1 MTSVNKDS
9 FGKAAKAKDALY
21 VIQKREFMDEP
32 DRYKPDAT
40 HQLVYAGQSVITW
53 GSEAECENA
62 LLKSIAENSDFGGDE
77 DE

>member
-1 MTSVNKDS
+1 MTSTNKDS

-21 VIQKREFMDEP
+21 VIQKRELMDP
-32 DRYKPDAT
+32 NRYKPDST
-40 HQLVYAGQSVITW
+40 HMLVYAGQSVITW
-53 GSEAECENA
+53 GSEAECEKA